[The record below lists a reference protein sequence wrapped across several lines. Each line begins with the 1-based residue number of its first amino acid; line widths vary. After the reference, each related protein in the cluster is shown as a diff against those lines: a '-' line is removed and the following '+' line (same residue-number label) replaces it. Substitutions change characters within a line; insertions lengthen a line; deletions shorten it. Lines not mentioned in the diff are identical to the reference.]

1 MERLHGIPLTDREQ
15 FLKSTDHPQRIIG
28 AAFETWLASIS
39 GCELFHADLHA
50 GNLMILEDGR
60 VGFIDFGI
68 VGRISE
74 KTQKGVMSLIR
85 SMMMK
90 DYMTI
95 AESMLI
101 IGMTRNKVDT
111 ASLAKDLEDF
121 YDASESLA
129 GDNFAAYAADPAS
142 MVNMDEPEQI
152 LLEMVR
158 IAETHGI
165 RFPREFTLLLKQFL
179 YFDSY
184 GDLIF
189 DMDMMMEGIMPDIE
203 ALQKKLE
210 WLE

>member
-1 MERLHGIPLTDREQ
+1 M
-15 FLKSTDHPQRIIG
+15 
-28 AAFETWLASIS
+28 
-39 GCELFHADLHA
+39 FHADLHA
-50 GNLMILEDGR
+50 GNLMILDDGR

-74 KTQKGVMSLIR
+74 KTQEGVMSLIQ

-95 AESMLI
+95 AESMLV

-111 ASLAKDLEDF
+111 AQLAKDLEDF

-129 GDNFAAYAADPAS
+129 EENFSVYAADPAS
-142 MVNMDEPEQI
+142 MKNQAFAADLDEPEQI
-152 LLEMVR
+152 LLEMVK

-189 DMDMMMEGIMPDIE
+189 DMDMMMEEMMPDLE
-203 ALQKKLE
+203 AFTRKLE

>member
-1 MERLHGIPLTDREQ
+1 
-15 FLKSTDHPQRIIG
+15 
-28 AAFETWLASIS
+28 
-39 GCELFHADLHA
+39 
-50 GNLMILEDGR
+50 
-60 VGFIDFGI
+60 
-68 VGRISE
+68 
-74 KTQKGVMSLIR
+74 
-85 SMMMK
+85 MMMK
-90 DYMTI
+90 NYMAI
-95 AESMLI
+95 AESMLV

-111 ASLAKDLEDF
+111 VLLAKDLEDF
-121 YDASESLA
+121 YNASESLA
-129 GDNFAAYAADPAS
+129 EEDFSAYVTDSAS
-142 MVNMDEPEQI
+142 IANLDEPEQI

-189 DMDMMMEGIMPDIE
+189 DMDMMMDGIMPDIE